1 MRSRN
6 LVIRIGIVFV
16 CLILGSCFNAY
27 SQNRKVEIVKFEH
40 LQKVLNQ
47 VSDTTVVL
55 HFWATWCRPC
65 MEELPFFEQLNTVY
79 NPQKIK
85 FILVSMD
92 FVKDAETSLKNV
104 LERNKIKSKVV
115 LLDEPDYNSW
125 IDLID
130 KEWSGTIPAT
140 LVLNSNLRKR
150 KFYEGKVNIS
160 TFSDELKKM
169 CPVTIQ
175 N

>member
-1 MRSRN
+1 MQSTS
-6 LVIRIGIVFV
+6 LFMRIGIIFV
-16 CLILGSCFNAY
+16 SINYFLCFGAFC
-27 SQNRKVEIVKFEH
+27 QNKKVEIVKFEH

-65 MEELPFFEQLNTVY
+65 MEELPYFEQLNAEY
-79 NPQKIK
+79 NPHKMK

-92 FVKDAETSLKNV
+92 FVKDAETNLKSV

-140 LVLNSNLRKR
+140 LVMNNNMRKR
-150 KFYEGKVNIS
+150 KFYEGKVNVV